1 MSFSVVNNIAALNA
15 QNRLVSSQQGLAR
28 TVNRLSSGL
37 RINSAAD
44 DASGLSIA
52 DGLKADISALGQAAR
67 NANDGISVVQVADG
81 ALSEISNLLQRA
93 VTLAEQAASDTSG
106 SFSSTAKASLNSEYQ
121 EILREVNR
129 ISDTTSFNGRVIFG
143 SAGVSLAI
151 QVGTGST
158 SSDTITIATS
168 SLSATGLSL
177 NATGSGQSVTTT
189 ALNTNQATAQAE
201 IGLLKTSIDTISSRR
216 GTLGS
221 SLNRLVATAAVVST
235 TSQNLQA
242 AESQIRDADI
252 AAEVVSLTKFQVLSQ
267 TGLASLAQ
275 ANAASQSVLT
285 LLR

>member
-1 MSFSVVNNIAALNA
+1 MSFSIINNIAALNA
-15 QNRLVSSQQGLAR
+15 QNRLDQTQAGLAR

-44 DASGLSIA
+44 DASGLAIA

-81 ALSEISNLLQRA
+81 ALSQISNLLQRA

-106 SFSSTAKASLNSEYQ
+106 AFGSAAKASLNSEYQ

-129 ISDTTSFNGRVIFG
+129 ISDTTAFNGRVIFG
-143 SAGVSLAI
+143 SAGITLSI
-151 QVGTGST
+151 QVGTGAT
-158 SSDTITIATS
+158 SSDTISIATA
-168 SLSATGLSL
+168 SLSAVGLAL
-177 NATGSGQSVTTT
+177 NATGTGQSVTTS
-189 ALNTNQATAQAE
+189 ALNTNQAGAQAE
-201 IGLLKTSIDTISSRR
+201 VGLLKTAIDTISTRR

-221 SLNRLVATAAVVST
+221 SLNRLVSVASVVANTAQNLTAA
-235 TSQNLQA
+235 
-242 AESQIRDADI
+242 EGQIRDANI
-252 AAEVVSLTKFQVLSQ
+252 AEEVVNLTKFQVLNQ

-275 ANAASQSVLT
+275 ANASSQSVLT

>member
-1 MSFSVVNNIAALNA
+1 MAFSVINNIAALNA
-15 QNRLVSSQQGLAR
+15 QNRLIQTEQGLAR

-44 DASGLSIA
+44 DASGLTIA
-52 DGLKADISALGQAAR
+52 DGLKADISALAQASR

-81 ALSEISNLLQRA
+81 ALSQISALLQRA

-106 SFSSTAKASLNSEYQ
+106 AFGSTAKAALNSEYQ

-129 ISDTTSFNGRVIFG
+129 ISDSVAFNGRTIFG
-143 SAGVSLAI
+143 ASGLTLSI
-151 QVGTGST
+151 QVGTGNAT
-158 SSDTITIATS
+158 SDSITIATA
-168 SLSATGLSL
+168 SLSATGLAL
-177 NATGSGQSVTTT
+177 NATGSGQTVATT
-189 ALNTNQATAQAE
+189 ALNTSQATAQAE
-201 IGLLKTSIDTISSRR
+201 IGLLKTAIDTISSRR

-221 SLNRLVATAAVVST
+221 SLNRLVATAAVVAT

-242 AESQIRDADI
+242 AESQIRDANI
-252 AAEVVSLTKFQVLSQ
+252 AEEVVNLTKFQVLSQ

-275 ANAASQSVLT
+275 ANSNSQSVLT

>member
-1 MSFSVVNNIAALNA
+1 MAFSVINNIAALNA
-15 QNRLVSSQQGLAR
+15 QNRLVQTEQGLAR

-44 DASGLSIA
+44 DASGLAIA
-52 DGLKADISALGQAAR
+52 DGLKADISALAQAAR

-81 ALSEISNLLQRA
+81 ALSQISSLLQRA

-106 SFSSTAKASLNSEYQ
+106 AFGATAKTALNSEYQ

-129 ISDTTSFNGRVIFG
+129 ISDSVAFNGRTIFG
-143 SAGVSLAI
+143 AAGLTLSI
-151 QVGTGST
+151 QVGTGT
-158 SSDTITIATS
+158 AASDSITIATA
-168 SLSATGLSL
+168 SLSATGLAL
-177 NATGSGQSVTTT
+177 NATGTGQTVTTA
-189 ALNTNQATAQAE
+189 ALNTSQGVAQAE
-201 IGLLKTSIDTISSRR
+201 VGLLKTAIDTISSRR

-221 SLNRLVATAAVVST
+221 SLNRLVATANVVAT
-235 TSQNLQA
+235 TAQNLQA
-242 AESQIRDADI
+242 AESQIRDANI
-252 AAEVVSLTKFQVLSQ
+252 AEEVVNLTKFQVLSQ